1 MESGSKIFFS
11 TNLLTSRSWVL
22 VVAEAVLAIGI
33 GAFFFSRP
41 LAAAAIMAVIFG
53 VFVLASAIQ
62 EFMQLSCNFSG
73 LRLFY
78 AILLLL
84 AGLCLVGNPLFSV
97 VDIVIVLGIW
107 SIFHSIELIAAAVAL
122 KNMPGALRSM
132 TAVNGVLALIFG
144 VVLLAFPLASTVW
157 VTYLAAFY
165 LIIYGVIAL
174 VLGFRLRK
182 LTRN

>member
-1 MESGSKIFFS
+1 
-11 TNLLTSRSWVL
+11 
-22 VVAEAVLAIGI
+22 
-33 GAFFFSRP
+33 
-41 LAAAAIMAVIFG
+41 
-53 VFVLASAIQ
+53 
-62 EFMQLSCNFSG
+62 MQLSCNFSG

-84 AGLCLVGNPLFSV
+84 AGLCLVGNPLFSM

>member
-41 LAAAAIMAVIFG
+41 LAAATIMAVIFG
-53 VFVLASAIQ
+53 IFVLASAIQ

-84 AGLCLVGNPLFSV
+84 AGLCLVGNPLFSM

-107 SIFHSIELIAAAVAL
+107 SIFHSIELIAAAVSGQPL
-122 KNMPGALRSM
+122 QPGIDAGIDALRV
-132 TAVNGVLALIFG
+132 A
-144 VVLLAFPLASTVW
+144 
-157 VTYLAAFY
+157 LAAY
-165 LIIYGVIAL
+165 ESTRSGRQIKLEE
-174 VLGFRLRK
+174 FR
-182 LTRN
+182 